1 MRDDERAALEAF
13 MASDPM
19 LQEAADQEMIR
30 QREARKKE
38 DIHCSPAKDIPPLP
52 KQVKKLDIYRAS
64 DLYGKELKRP
74 PIIIDNLIP
83 AGLTVLA
90 GAPKRGKSWMA
101 LKMATS
107 VANGDTFFG
116 FKCKKGKVLYA
127 DLESRAYRVQ
137 DRLQKILAG
146 PAPANLFFTHECERL
161 DGGLLEQL
169 KAWIEEVDNP
179 AMIIIDT
186 LGRVK
191 SGTKRGENAYESDTR
206 IFGQLQSFALE
217 NKIAIV
223 CVHHLK
229 KSSGDNADYFER
241 ISGSMGITG
250 ACDAVMVLA
259 GKRGEET
266 SVLRS
271 SSRDFEAQDFV
282 VRFDNGDWTLV
293 SSDSEQYHELREY
306 NNSPVVRGVI
316 AVAHKYGSWSGSMSD
331 LMEDASYCLGEAV
344 PILRVNEFGREIQRF
359 SEMLLHRDNVVVK
372 SRRASK
378 GRRKV
383 IVESTIRQT
392 EMQMED
398 AQ

>member
-19 LQEAADQEMIR
+19 LQDMADQEM
-30 QREARKKE
+30 QRLKNERKQE
-38 DIHCSPAKDIPPLP
+38 PHFSQAKDILPPLQ
-52 KQVKKLDIYRAS
+52 KQTKPLSIYRAS
-64 DLYGKELKRP
+64 DLYGKDLKRP

-90 GAPKRGKSWMA
+90 GAPKRGKSWMS
-101 LKMATS
+101 LKMAICVS
-107 VANGDTFFG
+107 EGEPFFG
-116 FKCKKGKVLYA
+116 FRCKKGAVLYA
-127 DLESRAYRVQ
+127 DLESRDYRVQ
-137 DRLQKILAG
+137 DRMEKLLAG
-146 PAPANLFFTHECERL
+146 PGPSNLYFCHECERL
-161 DGGLLEQL
+161 DGALLDQL
-169 KAWIEEVDNP
+169 KGWIDQVEHP

-191 SGTKRGENAYESDTR
+191 GGTKRGENAYESDTR
-206 IFGQLQSFALE
+206 IFGRLQSFALE
-217 NKIAIV
+217 HKVAIV

-229 KSSGDNADYFER
+229 KSNGDQADYFER

-282 VRFDNGDWTLV
+282 VKFNSGDWTLV
-293 SSDSEQYHELREY
+293 SCDSEQYHEMREY
-306 NNSPVVRGVI
+306 NQSSVVRGVI
-316 AVAHKYGSWSGSMSD
+316 AVAHRYGCWQGTMSE
-331 LMEDASYCLGEAV
+331 LVEEACECLGEAI
-344 PILRVNEFGREIQRF
+344 PQMRANEFGREIQRF
-359 SEMLLHRDNVVVK
+359 AEMLASRNNVIVK
-372 SRRASK
+372 SRRISK

-383 IVESTIRQT
+383 IIESSMRQT
-392 EMQMED
+392 EMHMED
-398 AQ
+398 MQ

>member
-19 LQEAADQEMIR
+19 LQEAANQEMER
-30 QREARKKE
+30 RKSGYQEPHMSQAKE
-38 DIHCSPAKDIPPLP
+38 VLPPLP
-52 KQVKKLDIYRAS
+52 KQVKPLSIYRAS
-64 DLYGKELKRP
+64 ELYGKKLERP
-74 PIIIDNLIP
+74 PIIIDNMIP
-83 AGLTVLA
+83 AGLIVLA

-101 LKMATS
+101 LKMAMC
-107 VANGDTFFG
+107 VAEGDPFFN
-116 FKCKKGKVLYA
+116 FKCRAGAVLYL
-127 DLESRAYRVQ
+127 DLESRDYRVQ
-137 DRLQKILAG
+137 DRMKKLIAG
-146 PAPANLFFTHECERL
+146 PGPKNLFFAHEAERL
-161 DGGLLEQL
+161 DGCLLEQL
-169 KAWIEEVDNP
+169 KSWIDATENP

-191 SGTKRGENAYESDTR
+191 GGTKRGENAYESDTR

-217 NKIAIV
+217 HKIAIV
-223 CVHHLK
+223 CVHHLR

-259 GKRGEET
+259 GKRGEEA

-282 VRFDNGDWTLV
+282 VRFDGGNWTLV
-293 SSDSEQYHELREY
+293 SCDSEQYQELKEY

-316 AVAHKYGSWSGSMSD
+316 AVAHKYGTWSGSMSD
-331 LMEDASYCLGEAV
+331 LMEDASELLGEAV

-359 SEMLLHRDNVVVK
+359 SEMLVNRDNVSIK
-372 SRRASK
+372 TRRISK

-383 IVESTIRQT
+383 IIESTVRQT
-392 EMQMED
+392 EMRIEP
-398 AQ
+398 